1 MPIYEY
7 FCRSCKKRVEI
18 LTFRPQDRD
27 DPSCPVCKG
36 KDLRRLVSRFVSLK
50 SDEARLE
57 SLADPSKLAGL
68 DENDPAS
75 MAKWLKRMGREF
87 GEDVAADD
95 IDQMA
100 DELASGK
107 DLGDDSAAGPGEGL
121 EGGGGG
127 DEF

>member
-7 FCRSCKKRVEI
+7 FCGDCRKNVEI
-18 LTFRPQDRD
+18 LFFNIQDRD
-27 DPSCPVCKG
+27 NPSCPRCKG
-36 KDLRRLVSRFVSLK
+36 KNLRRLVSRFVSLK
-50 SDEARLE
+50 SEDARLE

-75 MAKWLKRMGREF
+75 MAKWLKRMGREL
-87 GEDVAADD
+87 GEDVSSDE

-107 DLGDDSAAGPGEGL
+107 GLDDDA
-121 EGGGGG
+121 GGGSSG
-127 DEF
+127 DAGSSEDF